1 MDTMM
6 AFRSKANHQ
15 STVDRWMPWRLVRTI
30 VLIWDMLLRENDK
43 RTHLPFILP
52 VVLSQAERPWS
63 APPTLRQLI
72 DLPEVH
78 DPQFE
83 QMGASLSYLLV
94 DLRAMSNAQIL
105 SFAASASL
113 RLMLLI
119 LRNIHNPDLVSMLH
133 EWHALI
139 ARIIREP
146 SGLRLFELL
155 LTYMAK
161 AVPDMTQDTLQEFG
175 QMAGLDPEIVEGSLA
190 WKWIQEGR
198 QEGRDEG
205 LAPLVRLFQR
215 RLSREL
221 VATERALLSGRLAT
235 MGPERLGDVV
245 LDLDREQLE
254 AWLTDPAA

>member
-1 MDTMM
+1 
-6 AFRSKANHQ
+6 
-15 STVDRWMPWRLVRTI
+15 
-30 VLIWDMLLRENDK
+30 
-43 RTHLPFILP
+43 
-52 VVLSQAERPWS
+52 
-63 APPTLRQLI
+63 
-72 DLPEVH
+72 
-78 DPQFE
+78 
-83 QMGASLSYLLV
+83 
-94 DLRAMSNAQIL
+94 MSNAQTL

-113 RLMLLI
+113 RLMLLL
-119 LRNIHNPDLVSMLH
+119 LRNIHNPDLVSVLH

-146 SGLRLFELL
+146 SGWRLIELL
-155 LTYMAK
+155 LAYMAK

-190 WKWIQEGR
+190 WKCIQEGR

-254 AWLTDPAA
+254 AWLADPAAR